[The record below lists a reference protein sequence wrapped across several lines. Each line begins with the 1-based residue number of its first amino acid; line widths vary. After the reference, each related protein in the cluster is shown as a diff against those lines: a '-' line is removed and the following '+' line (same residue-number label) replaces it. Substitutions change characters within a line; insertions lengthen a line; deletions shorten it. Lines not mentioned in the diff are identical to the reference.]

1 MKSSPG
7 PEGPLSCMLWWF
19 PFNSFKPGESKLK
32 NSKETNKQTKN
43 KIVVFKDQDWA
54 LLCSLSLSFWLPYF
68 AKLINAF
75 LMSLSVSE
83 SKKKER
89 NKRKQLALWTETG
102 RQRDDW
108 DGKDVRSPLSLCSL
122 VSSIHLGREQFICQ
136 VNFPP
141 QTCFRYLDWGGTAPL
156 TVVQCNNTITERRT
170 ELRSSSHCHAAL
182 TSFYHRVCLHASTVS
197 M

>member
-1 MKSSPG
+1 MSQNWKTAR
-7 PEGPLSCMLWWF
+7 
-19 PFNSFKPGESKLK
+19 KQ
-32 NSKETNKQTKN
+32 TNKQTKN

-75 LMSLSVSE
+75 LVSLSVW
-83 SKKKER
+83 KLKKER

-108 DGKDVRSPLSLCSL
+108 DGKDVRSPLSLSALWWAPFILAESNLYVKLTSL
-122 VSSIHLGREQFICQ
+122 HRPASDVLTGAPQLHWQLYSAITQLHRAEQ
-136 VNFPP
+136 
-141 QTCFRYLDWGGTAPL
+141 
-156 TVVQCNNTITERRT
+156 
-170 ELRSSSHCHAAL
+170 SSSHCHAAL